1 MKSKELV
8 KELKE
13 IYNNLNNEE
22 VLHKAVKMLGSKDF
36 QNLKLS
42 LFKDLDNTIDD
53 ESMKLLKYILKIC
66 NYIYNNTSYGTGLT
80 DSEYD
85 ILLSH
90 YQNITGN
97 NIITEPIMNTDST
110 GNHTYTS
117 LRGTLDKIY
126 KITDDDVVK
135 NKSQSTLDDWIIKT
149 QNRYKDKTGEDI
161 NLLDEEVYIM
171 PKFDGISCV
180 FECDESGRVIK
191 ALTRGDT
198 ERNIANDITPLLKDA
213 FISHNCKGTK
223 HGVKTEIMMT
233 DDNLERYNKDHDT
246 DYKNTR
252 SIVAA
257 ILNSKNSTKEDIEY
271 LTIVPLRYSY
281 IESGKESLQ
290 YIPVEFL
297 EYPHIECKLS
307 EIDKIHEF
315 ALSHKSVY
323 PGLRCDGCVII
334 LSDTNLQKILGRDND
349 INKYEVAFK
358 YTEEIGYSKVK
369 DIEFTTGLFGRLSPV
384 VVFKDIKLKGNTINK
399 ASLGSY
405 KRFKELELCK
415 GDVVKVIYDIVP
427 YIEYDDNDPS
437 CSRSGNKPI
446 KAPDNCPE
454 CNEPLELEDDDNG
467 ELNIL
472 RCTNKNCPCRIRGK
486 ILNFC
491 QKMDI
496 GNISYSTIS
505 DLYNEGLL
513 RSIQDLYKLW
523 DYTIAMKTIDG
534 FDDKRIDSILSE
546 IENHMEVDLPTV
558 IGAIGIEG
566 FSLKKFRVIFDYIS
580 LYELIKY
587 SKENNI
593 YVFMSIPG
601 IKEKSAQKLIDG
613 VLENLELIEFIKTNF
628 IIKKS
633 KKSKNNFTVCFT
645 KVRED
650 DEPGLKEFIE
660 NNGGVI
666 DNDSFTKKTDILVI
680 PYEGVI
686 SSKVDK
692 AVKYNIPIVTI
703 DKLKEYIT
711 NNFK

>member
-97 NIITEPIMNTDST
+97 NIITEPIMNTDNTS
-110 GNHTYTS
+110 NHTYTS

-126 KITDDDVVK
+126 KITEDDIVR
-135 NKSQSTLDDWIIKT
+135 NKSQSNLDDWIIKT
-149 QNRYKDKTGEDI
+149 QNRYKDKTGDDI

-180 FECDESGRVIK
+180 FECDENGKVIK

-297 EYPHIECKLS
+297 EYPHIECKLF
-307 EIDKIHEF
+307 EIDKIHDF

-384 VVFKDIKLKGNTINK
+384 VIFKDINLKGNTINK

-467 ELNIL
+467 ELNII

-580 LYELIKY
+580 LDELIKY

-703 DKLKEYIT
+703 DKLKEYIS

>member
-22 VLHKAVKMLGSKDF
+22 VLHKAVKMLGSRDF

-42 LFKDLDNTIDD
+42 LFKNLDNTIDD

-110 GNHTYTS
+110 SNHTYTS

-149 QNRYKDKTGEDI
+149 QNRYKDKTGDDI

-213 FISHNCKGTK
+213 FISHNCKGIN

-257 ILNSKNSTKEDIEY
+257 ILNSKNSTKEDVDY
-271 LTIVPLRYSY
+271 LSIIPLRYSY

-384 VVFKDIKLKGNTINK
+384 VVFKDINLKGNTINK

-415 GDVVKVIYDIVP
+415 GDIVKVIYDIVP
-427 YIEYDDNDPS
+427 YIEYDDTDPS

-446 KAPDNCPE
+446 KAPDKCPE

-566 FSLKKFRVIFDYIS
+566 FSLKKFKVIFDYIS
-580 LYELIKY
+580 LDELIKY

-613 VLENLELIEFIKTNF
+613 VMENLELIEFIKTNF

-633 KKSKNNFTVCFT
+633 KKSKNNFTICFT

-703 DKLKEYIT
+703 DKLKEYIS

>member
-22 VLHKAVKMLGSKDF
+22 VLHKAVKMLGSRDF

-42 LFKDLDNTIDD
+42 LFKNLDNTIDD

-110 GNHTYTS
+110 SNHTYTS

-149 QNRYKDKTGEDI
+149 QNRYKDKTGDDI

-213 FISHNCKGTK
+213 FISHNCKGIN

-257 ILNSKNSTKEDIEY
+257 ILNSKNSTKEDVDY
-271 LTIVPLRYSY
+271 LTIIPLRYSY

-384 VVFKDIKLKGNTINK
+384 VVFKDINLKGNTINK

-415 GDVVKVIYDIVP
+415 GDIVKVIYDIVP
-427 YIEYDDNDPS
+427 YIEYDDTDPS

-446 KAPDNCPE
+446 KAPDKCPE

-566 FSLKKFRVIFDYIS
+566 FSLKKFKVIFDYIS
-580 LYELIKY
+580 LDELIKY

-613 VLENLELIEFIKTNF
+613 VMENLELIEFIKTNF

-633 KKSKNNFTVCFT
+633 KKSKNNFTICFT

-703 DKLKEYIT
+703 DKLKEYIS

>member
-22 VLHKAVKMLGSKDF
+22 VLHKAVKMLGSRDF

-66 NYIYNNTSYGTGLT
+66 NYIYNNTSYGTGLA

-97 NIITEPIMNTDST
+97 NIITESIMNTDNTS
-110 GNHTYTS
+110 NHTYTS

-126 KITDDDVVK
+126 KITEDDIVR
-135 NKSQSTLDDWIIKT
+135 NKSQSTLDEWITKT
-149 QNRYKDKTGEDI
+149 QNRYKDKTGDDI

-171 PKFDGISCV
+171 LKFDGISCV
-180 FECDESGRVIK
+180 FECDENGRVIK

-198 ERNIANDITPLLKDA
+198 ERNIANDITSLLKDA
-213 FISHNCKGTK
+213 FISHNCKGIN

-233 DDNLERYNKDHDT
+233 DDNLERYNKDHNT
-246 DYKNTR
+246 NYKNTR

-307 EIDKIHEF
+307 EIDKIHDF

-384 VVFKDIKLKGNTINK
+384 VIFKDINLKGNTINK

-415 GDVVKVIYDIVP
+415 GDVIKVIYDIVP

-580 LYELIKY
+580 LDELIKY

-593 YVFMSIPG
+593 YVFMTIPG

-703 DKLKEYIT
+703 DKLKEYIS

>member
-22 VLHKAVKMLGSKDF
+22 VLHKAVKMLGSRDF

-66 NYIYNNTSYGTGLT
+66 NYIYNNTSYGTGLA

-97 NIITEPIMNTDST
+97 NIITESIMNTDNTS
-110 GNHTYTS
+110 NHTYTS

-126 KITDDDVVK
+126 KITEDDIVR
-135 NKSQSTLDDWIIKT
+135 NKSQSTLDEWITKT
-149 QNRYKDKTGEDI
+149 QNRYKDKTGDDI

-180 FECDESGRVIK
+180 FECDENGRVIK

-213 FISHNCKGTK
+213 FISHNCKGTS

-384 VVFKDIKLKGNTINK
+384 VIFKDIKLKGNTINK

-446 KAPDNCPE
+446 KAPDTCPE

-580 LYELIKY
+580 LDELIKY

-593 YVFMSIPG
+593 YVFMTIPG

-703 DKLKEYIT
+703 DKLKEYIS